1 MSTVLV
7 TGASGFIG
15 SHLSQTLVQHGF
27 HVRCLVRNARHAD
40 QVQEGGFEP
49 VLGDVTDFEAMR
61 RAVEGVEIVFNLAG
75 LTHARHP
82 SELVR
87 VNQSGPGNVARA
99 CAEQP
104 TPPCHVLV
112 SSVAASGPC
121 SPDHVRLESEP
132 PTPVSNY
139 GRSKLLGEEAARQWA
154 HAVPTTI
161 VRPGIVFGPRDPG
174 MAPVMQSVVRFRLH
188 ASPGW
193 RSPKLSFIEVSDLNE
208 ILRRAAEQG
217 ERLPAE
223 KYGPAAS
230 GDVPAGLGIYFG
242 VAPEHLRYSELGP
255 IFASVL
261 VPSKRVL
268 TLNVPPAIAWIV
280 GGVSQSAAQ
289 LRGKSDLLNIDKI
302 REALVP
308 SWACSAA
315 KVQEQLEFRPART
328 LTEQLEET
336 ARWQQRQWSHGWGYS
351 SGARRS

>member
-15 SHLSQTLVQHGF
+15 SHLTQTLVQHGF
-27 HVRCLVRNARHAD
+27 QVRSLFRNPQPSRNF
-40 QVQEGGFEP
+40 QEGGSEP
-49 VLGDVTDFEAMR
+49 VMGDVTDLDAMR
-61 RAVEGVEIVFNLAG
+61 RAVSGTDIVFNLAG

-87 VNQSGPGNVARA
+87 VNQNGPGTVAQA

-132 PTPVSNY
+132 PAPISNY
-139 GRSKLLGEEAARQWA
+139 GRSKLLGEEAARRWA

-174 MAPVMQSVVRFRLH
+174 MPPIMQSVARFRFH
-188 ASPGW
+188 ANPGW

-208 ILRRAAEQG
+208 ILRRAALQG
-217 ERLPAE
+217 ERLPAPPSQFDE
-223 KYGPAAS
+223 EEPEQDSTMS
-230 GDVPAGLGIYFG
+230 GRGIYFG
-242 VAPEHLRYSELGP
+242 VAPEHLRYAELGT

-261 VPSKRVL
+261 VPQGRVL
-268 TLNVPPAIAWIV
+268 TLNIPPAAAWLV
-280 GGVSQSAAQ
+280 GGLSQTAAQ

-315 KVQEQLEFRPART
+315 KVQQQLGFRPSKT
-328 LTEQLEET
+328 LTQQLQET
-336 ARWQQRQWSHGWGYS
+336 ARWQQQQWNKNN
-351 SGARRS
+351 